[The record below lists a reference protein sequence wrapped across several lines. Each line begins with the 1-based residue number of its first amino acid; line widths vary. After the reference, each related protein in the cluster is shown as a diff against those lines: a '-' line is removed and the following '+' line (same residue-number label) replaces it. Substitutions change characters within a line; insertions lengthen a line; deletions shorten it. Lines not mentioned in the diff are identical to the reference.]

1 MIADLALVLLAASAP
16 AAAPRILTLDEALA
30 VARTQQPQVRQA
42 AAATRAADARTD
54 ETLAPLL
61 PQVTGVGTYAQ
72 ETANYASKPGS
83 LPGQISGGSSTE
95 SWDTSSY
102 YNFGLGASVL
112 IYDFGQTRSRWRA
125 SQASAAS
132 QKDTERATLEQVLY
146 SVRSAYFQARA
157 AKGLVQVQSDT
168 LANQQKHAEQTEG
181 FVEAGTQPEIS
192 LAQAKTD
199 LANARVQLIAAE
211 NSYATAKAQ
220 LNQAMGVE
228 DPGEYD
234 VADETLPSVDGEDGE
249 TGALLD
255 EAIRARPELAALAN
269 QVRAQELT
277 VRAIKGAFGP
287 TLSLSTGLSDAG
299 EQFSNLTWNWTTGL
313 ALSFPIYQ
321 GGQTK
326 AQVRE
331 AEANL
336 AAVKAQLDGERQQV
350 RFEIEQARLAIR
362 ADKVALDAT
371 AEALANARVR
381 LQLAEGRYESGVG
394 SIIELGDSQVAL
406 TSAAQQRVQA
416 EYVLAQA
423 RALLLKALGRE

>member
-1 MIADLALVLLAASAP
+1 MLL
-16 AAAPRILTLDEALA
+16 
-30 VARTQQPQVRQA
+30 
-42 AAATRAADARTD
+42 
-54 ETLAPLL
+54 
-61 PQVTGVGTYAQ
+61 
-72 ETANYASKPGS
+72 
-83 LPGQISGGSSTE
+83 
-95 SWDTSSY
+95 
-102 YNFGLGASVL
+102 
-112 IYDFGQTRSRWRA
+112 YDFGQTRSRWRA

-132 QKDTERATLEQVLY
+132 QKDTERATLQQVLY
-146 SVRSAYFQARA
+146 AVRSAYFQARA
-157 AKGLVQVQSDT
+157 AKGLVKVQSDT

-255 EAIRARPELAALAN
+255 EAIQARPELAALAN

-416 EYVLAQA
+416 EYILSQA
-423 RALLLKALGRE
+423 RAGLLKALGRD